1 MKPLLRWM
9 LDTVLP
15 PSCLA
20 CDAPVEREGQF
31 CLNCFRAANFI
42 TEPVC
47 ALCGVPMGPGGGGC
61 CAPCLAQPRAFASAR
76 AALSYDDTARKL
88 LLPLKYADHTEAVRG
103 LAELM
108 RRPGREMIA
117 ACTLIVPVPLHLSRL
132 RGRRFN
138 QAALLAV
145 ALARAAARPVDVE
158 ALERVRATA
167 PLEGLGLSARAAE
180 LSGAIRARAGARLA
194 GQRVLLID
202 DVMTSGA
209 TADECAR
216 ALLAGGAARVEVL
229 TVARVGLR
237 DLPPPERARAE
248 GMKTAPRLG
257 LA

>member
-31 CLNCFRAANFI
+31 CLNCFRAACFI
-42 TEPVC
+42 TAPVC
-47 ALCGVPMGPGGGGC
+47 AVCGVPMAGGGC
-61 CAPCLAQPRAFASAR
+61 CPACEAKPRAFASAR

-117 ACTLIVPVPLHLSRL
+117 DCTLIVPVPLHVSRL

-158 ALERVRATA
+158 GLERVRATA
-167 PLEGLGLSARAAE
+167 PLEGLGLLARAAE
-180 LSGAIRARAGARLA
+180 LSGAIAPRAGARLA
-194 GQRVLLID
+194 AQRVLLVD

-216 ALLAGGAARVEVL
+216 ALLAGGAARVDVL
-229 TVARVGLR
+229 TVARVGWR
-237 DLPPPERARAE
+237 ELPPPE
-248 GMKTAPRLG
+248 GIKSAPRLG